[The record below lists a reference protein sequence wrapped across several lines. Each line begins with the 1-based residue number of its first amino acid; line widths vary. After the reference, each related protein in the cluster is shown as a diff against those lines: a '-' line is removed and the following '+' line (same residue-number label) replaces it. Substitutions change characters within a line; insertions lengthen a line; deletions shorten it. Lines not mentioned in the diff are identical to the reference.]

1 MVFWMLPEN
10 YIENYMELSRE
21 SLVEHT
27 IGMSVIDKINAAILY
42 ISSCGG
48 TKWTGIVPT
57 KTSFV
62 KDYYRKLGY
71 TITVDSVSPLLLTIS
86 WTTR

>member
-48 TKWTGIVPT
+48 TKWT
-57 KTSFV
+57 
-62 KDYYRKLGY
+62 
-71 TITVDSVSPLLLTIS
+71 
-86 WTTR
+86 